1 MESHTL
7 TPVKK
12 RYVVLDALR
21 GFAILGIILA
31 NFPEFS
37 LWTFQSAAQQAAMPS
52 AGIDTVVRWLQA
64 FFVDG
69 KFYTLFSLLF
79 GIGFSIILSNA
90 RDKGR
95 NGLRIFC
102 RRMTV
107 LLLIGLGHMML
118 LWSGDIL
125 LLYALTGL
133 VMVLFRNLSDRA
145 LLRWSAFFLLL
156 PVAVEAVTESLG
168 IVLSAPLTRM
178 QWDWCGRFG
187 ITEENFG
194 VWLRDAG
201 TYGGLSQFLVQGAF
215 ERMYEFVEGHRYFK
229 VLGLFLLGYWVG
241 RNRLYA
247 EPEAHRALL
256 RKVLAWGLCIGIPV
270 SLLQTWH
277 TMAGGP
283 WGRTAAAALY
293 AAGVFPMG
301 LAYAAGFC
309 LLYLRWEN
317 AAVWKVL
324 AFPGRMAC
332 TNYLGQSVIG
342 ILLFYGVGL
351 GLGASVG
358 LAATELIAAG
368 VFLFQTGCSALWL
381 QFFKFGPVEWIWRML
396 TYGKYL
402 PMRRSAA
409 QQA

>member
-1 MESHTL
+1 MTETNTL

-12 RYVVLDALR
+12 RYIILDALR

-37 LWTFQSAAQQAAMPS
+37 LWTFKSAAQQPAMPS
-52 AGIDTVVRWLQA
+52 AGIDTAVRWLQA

-79 GIGFSIILSNA
+79 GIGFSIILTNA
-90 RDKGR
+90 RTSGR
-95 NGLRIFC
+95 NGIRVFY
-102 RRMTV
+102 RRMGI
-107 LLLIGLGHMML
+107 LLLIGLAHMLL

-125 LLYALTGL
+125 MLYAAMGL
-133 VMVLFRNLSDRA
+133 VMTLFRNLSDRA
-145 LLRWSAFFLLL
+145 LLRWSAFFLVL
-156 PVAVEAVTESLG
+156 PVAVEGVAECLGVT
-168 IVLSAPLTRM
+168 LSAPLSRI
-178 QWDWCGRFG
+178 QWSLCGRYG
-187 ITEENFG
+187 ITEDNFG
-194 VWLRDAG
+194 VWLRDTR
-201 TYGGLSQFLVQGAF
+201 TYGGMSHFLMQGAF

-241 RNRLYA
+241 RNRIYA
-247 EPEAHRALL
+247 EPETWRTLL
-256 RKVLAWGLCIGIPV
+256 RKVVVLGFAVGIPM

-277 TMAGGP
+277 TMAGQP

-301 LAYAAGFC
+301 FAYAAGFC
-309 LLYLRWEN
+309 LLYLRREESGL
-317 AAVWKVL
+317 WKVL
-324 AFPGRMAC
+324 ALPGRMAC

-342 ILLFYGVGL
+342 ILLFYGIGL

-358 LAATELIAAG
+358 LAATELIAVG
-368 VFLFQTGCSALWL
+368 VFLFQTGFSALWL
-381 QFFKFGPVEWIWRML
+381 RFFKFGPVEWIWRML

-402 PMRRSAA
+402 PMRRTDG
-409 QQA
+409 